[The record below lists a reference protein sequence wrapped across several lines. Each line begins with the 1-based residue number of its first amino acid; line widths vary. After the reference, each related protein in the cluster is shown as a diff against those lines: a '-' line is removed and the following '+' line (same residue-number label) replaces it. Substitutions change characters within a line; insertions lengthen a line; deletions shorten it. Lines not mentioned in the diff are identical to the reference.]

1 MVRTICAWI
10 LMLGFCAGLSMGQ
23 ESTVGSVSMETF
35 QQYLEQLQQKPGD
48 RQLREKVIQYA
59 QQMKLG
65 PEISKEARAHFSKG
79 YFVQREAK
87 SKKDYETAVA
97 EYQKAI
103 DLAPWWA
110 AVYYHLGTAYERL
123 GNRDAAIENL
133 NLFLASHPG
142 HAGEQEALDRIHN
155 LEKKTPQRK

>member
-1 MVRTICAWI
+1 MRKMLGWI
-10 LMLGFCAGLSMGQ
+10 LLPVLCAGLALGQ
-23 ESTVGSVSMETF
+23 EAQAGGVSSEAF
-35 QQYLEQLQQKPGD
+35 QQSLKQLEQKPED
-48 RQLREKVIQYA
+48 RALREKVIQSA
-59 QQMKLG
+59 QQVKPA
-65 PEISKEARAHFSKG
+65 PEISKEARGHFSKG

-87 SKKDYETAVA
+87 SQKDYETAVA
-97 EYQKAI
+97 EYRKAI

-123 GNRDAAIENL
+123 GNRDAAIANL

-155 LEKKTPQRK
+155 LEGKTPAKK